1 MINANMN
8 DAVPLDAPA
17 MLYNDRTLVP
27 LRAVS
32 EAFDCEVQWDGETKT
47 VNIYNKDFVDF
58 SNETEQTTVYAS
70 TTDELLNSI
79 GSNKRIVLTSEYYNL
94 SDAKEPDNPHLERQI
109 NRDSSF
115 LGSYIIKDVINMTIE
130 GNAEIAADDIY
141 AAVLSFE
148 NCGKITLDGIT
159 AGHTEYFEEYQCEGS
174 VLKFSYCQQI
184 TIKNCNLYGC
194 GAIGINAVSTSDLY
208 ADKTNICDCSYCAVY
223 LFYSQNIRL
232 NECNIY
238 DNSRTVKKIIAFH
251 NGKR

>member
-79 GSNKRIVLTSEYYNL
+79 DRK
-94 SDAKEPDNPHLERQI
+94 
-109 NRDSSF
+109 
-115 LGSYIIKDVINMTIE
+115 
-130 GNAEIAADDIY
+130 
-141 AAVLSFE
+141 
-148 NCGKITLDGIT
+148 
-159 AGHTEYFEEYQCEGS
+159 S
-174 VLKFSYCQQI
+174 V
-184 TIKNCNLYGC
+184 
-194 GAIGINAVSTSDLY
+194 V
-208 ADKTNICDCSYCAVY
+208 
-223 LFYSQNIRL
+223 
-232 NECNIY
+232 
-238 DNSRTVKKIIAFH
+238 
-251 NGKR
+251 